1 MNDLVPRLLFVVFAL
16 LSAVGAYLIG
26 ARFRSRQAG
35 VGAALATGLLF
46 GAIFLWLEWM
56 MSQAGFR

>member
-1 MNDLVPRLLFVVFAL
+1 MSDLIPRLLFGIFAL
-16 LSAVGAYLIG
+16 LSAVGAYLIF
-26 ARFRSRQAG
+26 ARFRSRKAG

-56 MSQAGFR
+56 MSQAGLR